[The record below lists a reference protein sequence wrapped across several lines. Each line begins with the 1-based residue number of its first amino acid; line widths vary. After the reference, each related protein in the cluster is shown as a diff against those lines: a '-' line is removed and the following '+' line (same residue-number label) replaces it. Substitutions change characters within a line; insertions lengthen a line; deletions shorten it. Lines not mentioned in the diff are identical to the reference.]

1 VVPLRKYVNSQE
13 RETGETGG
21 DSRLLRAVGSS
32 AAGSEISE

>member
-1 VVPLRKYVNSQE
+1 MLIAKRE
-13 RETGETGG
+13 TGETGETGG